1 MAHDS
6 THQTHVAGR
15 LAAASFVPRFLI
27 WPAAAWAVLQA
38 INPWPGA
45 PVPVP
50 LVAALLAAVAVAAS
64 FRIPLRLPALG
75 AIFETVLA
83 GGTVAVMGGSSS
95 PWLLLF
101 PWLALDYG
109 LRGGAGR
116 VVFAAVP
123 AAYAC
128 AVIWTGVIPPWQL
141 LLVHGLAFAGTVF
154 YAVIA
159 GPVTPVPTADDGGE
173 READVIRLQERVLAL
188 FGSLAGGDGRSAGGT
203 APADGARGAR
213 ALARALH
220 ALLSRNGPGRDLDAT
235 LHHFDPARLLE
246 SACDDWSACARV
258 RGLDVQ
264 GHVAFDDRTDAFGD
278 QSRITRILDLLL
290 LAGCFSATSGVIR
303 LKVAVAPEQ
312 GSEPALNF
320 ILDVDG
326 EPDGEFV
333 AWRVQATLATR
344 ARELGGACRAD
355 APPTQVPW
363 SVRLP
368 VELKVQETG
377 DRGRL
382 SGIPLHLAGESVLRE
397 VMAHYLAAEG
407 AELVE
412 APGRSRL
419 ILLAQSPRDPETEL
433 RCQDLKQ
440 SHPGLPVLCLGSG
453 AGGPA
458 SLLLEADELV
468 PVPFSRDAL
477 VGMVNR
483 HLAVLPRGFGRRP
496 AAPTPRTGPARK
508 AEPME
513 AGSVL
518 VAEDDAISARVVTR
532 FLEAEGC
539 RVHRV
544 QDGQAALD
552 ALMEG
557 GPVLG
562 LLDMHMPG
570 LGGVE
575 VAERLRAWEREQGR
589 DSLPLVALT
598 ASAAEADREACR
610 EAGMDGFLNKPVDR
624 DALREILAKYLG
636 NEAREITDAEKIRR
650 KSET

>member
-6 THQTHVAGR
+6 THQTNSAGR
-15 LAAASFVPRFLI
+15 LAAASFIPRFLI

-50 LVAALLAAVAVAAS
+50 PVAALLAVVAVAAS
-64 FRIPLRLPALG
+64 FRIPLRSPALG
-75 AIFETVLA
+75 GMLETVLA
-83 GGTVAVMGGSSS
+83 GGTVAVMGGAGS

-101 PWLALDYG
+101 PWLALDHG

-116 VVFAAVP
+116 VVLAAVP
-123 AAYAC
+123 AAYGF
-128 AVIWTGVIPPWQL
+128 AVFWAGVIPPWH
-141 LLVHGLAFAGTVF
+141 LLVLHGLVFAGAVF

-159 GPVTPVPTADDGGE
+159 SPVPPARAVNEGGE
-173 READVIRLQERVLAL
+173 REAEVIRLQERVLAL
-188 FGSLAGGDGRSAGGT
+188 FGALAGGDGHSARGT
-203 APADGARGAR
+203 APADGSRGAR

-235 LHHFDPARLLE
+235 LRHFDPAGLLE
-246 SACDDWSACARV
+246 AACDDWSACARV

-264 GHVAFDDRTDAFGD
+264 GHVAFDDRADAFGD

-290 LAGCFSATSGVIR
+290 LAGCFSATSGMIR
-303 LKVAVAPEQ
+303 LKAAVTPGQ
-312 GSEPALNF
+312 GREPALRFN
-320 ILDVDG
+320 LEVNG
-326 EPDGEFV
+326 EPDEEFV
-333 AWRVQATLATR
+333 AWRVQAALATR
-344 ARELGGACRAD
+344 ARELGGSCRAE

-363 SVRLP
+363 SVQLP
-368 VELKVQETG
+368 VNLEVKQTG
-377 DRGRL
+377 ERDRL
-382 SGIPLHLAGESVLRE
+382 SGIPLHLAGDSVLRE
-397 VMAHYLAAEG
+397 VMADYLAAEG

-412 APGRSRL
+412 EPGRSRL
-419 ILLAQSPRDPETEL
+419 ILLAQSPRDPESEL

-440 SHPGLPVLCLGSG
+440 SHPGLPVLCQGSG

-483 HLAVLPRGFGRRP
+483 HLAVLSRDSLRRP
-496 AAPTPRTGPARK
+496 AAPAPRARPAG
-508 AEPME
+508 EPEAME

-552 ALMEG
+552 ALREG

-589 DSLPLVALT
+589 EPLPLVALT

-624 DALREILAKYLG
+624 DALREMLAKYLG

-650 KSET
+650 KSEN